1 MSISRCWIASRI
13 GMWWTST
20 SNIDFST
27 LSGSMPW
34 LIVRLPCGSRS
45 TQRTRW
51 PDSAKATARLSV
63 DVVFATP
70 PFWLAK
76 LITLAR
82 SVGASAPS
90 SGLGLQLARAADRL
104 AGGDAQFLGV
114 RLGDA
119 PRRPTARTGARPSRL
134 RARLGLDARARPRPA
149 ARPPPR
155 ARARPLAPARS
166 RAAARPQP
174 RARATGGSAAT
185 GSGAARA
192 PRAQAPGRARSPA
205 RRGLVAGVLG
215 AVRALGSVV
224 IGARFR
230 G

>member
-1 MSISRCWIASRI
+1 MSISRCWITSRI

-63 DVVFATP
+63 VVVFATP

-82 SVGASAPS
+82 AVGASA
-90 SGLGLQLARAADRL
+90 RL
-104 AGGDAQFLGV
+104 APPGASAGAGPIASLAVMRSRPPG
-114 RLGDA
+114 RARGS
-119 PRRPTARTGARPSRL
+119 PRRPTARTGASTC
-134 RARLGLDARARPRPA
+134 ASRLGLRLGARARA
-149 ARPPPR
+149 
-155 ARARPLAPARS
+155 
-166 RAAARPQP
+166 
-174 RARATGGSAAT
+174 
-185 GSGAARA
+185 
-192 PRAQAPGRARSPA
+192 
-205 RRGLVAGVLG
+205 
-215 AVRALGSVV
+215 
-224 IGARFR
+224 
-230 G
+230 